1 MAVTLGIKGF
11 EEEVV
16 TEELTATHIGGT
28 VRVFA
33 TPMMITLMERVS
45 RGSIKPY
52 LDKGQDSVG
61 TLVNVT
67 HESAVPVGGKVTCE
81 SEVIGID
88 RRRVTFRVEVR
99 DTDGTIVGRG
109 IHERFIVDV
118 DRFIEKTYTKQ

>member
-1 MAVTLGIKGF
+1 MAVVPGIEGY

-45 RGSIKPY
+45 RVSITPY
-52 LDKGQDSVG
+52 LDEGQDSVG

-67 HESAVPVGGKVTCE
+67 HEAAVPVGKKVWCE
-81 SEVIGID
+81 SEVIGVD
-88 RRRVTFRVEVR
+88 RRRVTFRVVVR
-99 DTDGTIVGRG
+99 DENGIVGQG

-118 DRFIEKTYTKQ
+118 DRFIEKTYTK

>member
-1 MAVTLGIKGF
+1 MAVVPGIEGY

-45 RGSIKPY
+45 RVSITPY
-52 LDKGQDSVG
+52 LDEGQDSVG

-67 HESAVPVGGKVTCE
+67 HEAAVPVGKKVWCE
-81 SEVIGID
+81 SEVIGVD
-88 RRRVTFRVEVR
+88 RRRVTFRVVVR
-99 DTDGTIVGRG
+99 DENGIVGRG

-118 DRFIEKTYTKQ
+118 DRFIEKTYTK

>member
-1 MAVTLGIKGF
+1 MAVVPGIEGY

-45 RGSIKPY
+45 RVSITPY
-52 LDKGQDSVG
+52 LDEGQDSVG

-67 HESAVPVGGKVTCE
+67 HEAAVPVGKKVWCG
-81 SEVIGID
+81 SEVIGVD
-88 RRRVTFRVEVR
+88 RRRVTFRVVVR
-99 DTDGTIVGRG
+99 DENGIVGRG

-118 DRFIEKTYTKQ
+118 DRFIEKTYTK

>member
-16 TEELTATHIGGT
+16 TEELTATAIGGT

-45 RGSIKPY
+45 RVSITPF
-52 LDKGQDSVG
+52 LDEGQDSVG

-67 HESAVPVGGKVTCE
+67 HEASVPVGKKVRCE
-81 SEVIGID
+81 SEVIDID

-99 DTDGTIVGRG
+99 SEDGTVVGRG
-109 IHERFIVDV
+109 THERFIVDV
-118 DRFIEKTYTKQ
+118 EKFIEKTYTK

>member
-1 MAVTLGIKGF
+1 MAVVPGIEGY
-11 EEEVV
+11 EEEIV

-45 RGSIKPY
+45 RVSITPY
-52 LDKGQDSVG
+52 LDEGQDSVG

-67 HESAVPVGGKVTCE
+67 HEAAVPVGKKVWCE
-81 SEVIGID
+81 SEVIGVD
-88 RRRVTFRVEVR
+88 RRRVTFRVVVR
-99 DTDGTIVGRG
+99 DENGIVGRG

-118 DRFIEKTYTKQ
+118 DRFIEKTYTK

>member
-1 MAVTLGIKGF
+1 MAVVPGIEGY
-11 EEEVV
+11 EEEIV

-45 RGSIKPY
+45 RVSITPY
-52 LDKGQDSVG
+52 LDEGQDSVG

-67 HESAVPVGGKVTCE
+67 HEAAVPVGKKVWCE
-81 SEVIGID
+81 SEVIGVD
-88 RRRVTFRVEVR
+88 RRRVTFRVVVR
-99 DTDGTIVGRG
+99 DENGIVGRG

-118 DRFIEKTYTKQ
+118 DRFIEKTYTT